1 MNKISLFIVSACIL
15 ILFSCEKSEKKQAGS
30 NKDSVVFRAPREDSK
45 AEFSSLVTGNWFNP
59 KMDCQEGFGLCR
71 VEFTKPND
79 DVVVLDS
86 IHNGGADI
94 SVPAFFK
101 IAAGKEEELV
111 ILFMEKCP
119 NWDEKFMVDT
129 LSIPY
134 SDMVEGFTIVPVP
147 GEYKTEE
154 GLGDYGGVK
163 IEVDLVAN

>member
-1 MNKISLFIVSACIL
+1 MIRISLLIVPAILL
-15 ILFSCEKSEKKQAGS
+15 ILGSCEKSENKDVKS
-30 NKDSVVFRAPREDSK
+30 SKDSVVVQTSVEESK
-45 AEFSSLVTGNWFNP
+45 AEFSSLVTGNWYNP
-59 KMDCQEGFGLCR
+59 KMDCKDGFGLCR

-86 IHNGGADI
+86 ISSGGKDASI
-94 SVPAFFK
+94 PAFFK
-101 IAAGKEEELV
+101 ISANNEEELT

-119 NWDEKFMVDT
+119 NWEEEFVVDT

-147 GEYKTEE
+147 GEYQTEKD
-154 GLGDYGGVK
+154 LGDFGGVK